1 MKFQLLRFNEIII
14 FVMLSTR
21 FILILRRKTIILPL
35 VPNIVA
41 SIEMLSEIFSG
52 PRGASGLTQPSEEE
66 LEAFW
71 DNISSE
77 LSAIFQGRGEIPQ
90 EVTPFDAASEVDVDL
105 QR

>member
-1 MKFQLLRFNEIII
+1 
-14 FVMLSTR
+14 MLSAS
-21 FILILRRKTIILPL
+21 FLLILGNKTNISPL
-35 VPNIVA
+35 SNIVS
-41 SIEMLSEIFSG
+41 SIEMLLEIFPG
-52 PRGASGLTQPSEEE
+52 PGRASGSTQPSEEE

-77 LSAIFQGRGEIPQ
+77 LSAIFQGRGEIAQ